1 MQNNH
6 NKQKN
11 EEIKIEKYENFNIL
25 SVNVYDDDVMNL
37 KAVLYIQKL
46 QIRLHLQ
53 EKLLSLLYPYL
64 LQMFYILINGI
75 SLMLLVW
82 QI

>member
-82 QI
+82 QS